1 MITDVLQEL
10 KHLST
15 SLDCVLLGYSVDCVN
30 IDLDL

>member
-10 KHLST
+10 KHLSS
-15 SLDCVLLGYSVDCVN
+15 SLDGVLPGYSVDIVD